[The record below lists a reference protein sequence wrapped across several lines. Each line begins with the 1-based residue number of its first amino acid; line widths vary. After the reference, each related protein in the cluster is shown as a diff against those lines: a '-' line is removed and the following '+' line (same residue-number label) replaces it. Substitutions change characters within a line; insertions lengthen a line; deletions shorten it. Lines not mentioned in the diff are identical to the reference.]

1 MYICLHV
8 LYVRFMFSLS
18 LPPYLPP
25 PKGMTALLSQ
35 LPLMMDPCF
44 AAKFLGD
51 LKSSIKMEWEKAIE
65 RGQK

>member
-1 MYICLHV
+1 MCFMLDLCL
-8 LYVRFMFSLS
+8 LSLS
-18 LPPYLPP
+18 LSLSSPP
-25 PKGMTALLSQ
+25 PKGMTALLSE

-65 RGQK
+65 SGQK

>member
-1 MYICLHV
+1 MF
-8 LYVRFMFSLS
+8 FMLDLCFLSLS
-18 LPPYLPP
+18 PPHLPP
-25 PKGMTALLSQ
+25 PKGMTALLNQ

-65 RGQK
+65 SQK